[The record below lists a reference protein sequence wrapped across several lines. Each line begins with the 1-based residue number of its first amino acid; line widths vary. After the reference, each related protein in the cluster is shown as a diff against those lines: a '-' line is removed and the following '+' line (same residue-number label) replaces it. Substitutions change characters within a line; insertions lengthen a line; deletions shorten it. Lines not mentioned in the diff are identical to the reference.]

1 VRIRVVPE
9 PDAIELAA
17 VEAATR
23 NLVRAAD
30 GGHPAYRSAWR
41 RAGTSPT
48 DDAYEASARPRS
60 RRGAARA

>member
-23 NLVRAAD
+23 NLVRPAD
-30 GGHPAYRSAWR
+30 RHPAYRSAWR

-60 RRGAARA
+60 RRGATRA